1 MLRSS
6 PNYEKVRQPGQWRFI
21 MGGVLITAAILYLI
35 LSSTKANAQYFL
47 TIDELLAKKGAMSDQ
62 SLRISG
68 AVIGDSI
75 RVNQD
80 TLEIRFSMANI
91 PGDQKTIDQQ
101 GGIAKVLHDAVI
113 NREGSTIEVVY
124 TGMKPDLLKDEA
136 QAIVTGRL
144 GEDGVFSADE
154 LLLKCPT
161 RYEEALPD
169 QEE

>member
-1 MLRSS
+1 MLKSS
-6 PNYEKVRQPGQWRFI
+6 PNQEKVPQPGQWRFI
-21 MGGVLITAAILYLI
+21 VGGVLIAAAIFYLI

-47 TIDELLAKKGAMSDQ
+47 TIDELLTKKDAMQDQ
-62 SLRISG
+62 SLRITG

-75 RVNQD
+75 LVNQD
-80 TLEIRFSMANI
+80 TLEIRFIMANI

-101 GGIAKVLHDAVI
+101 GGIAKVLHEAVI
-113 NREGSTIEVVY
+113 DGEGPMIEVVY
-124 TGMKPDLLKDEA
+124 TGVKPDLLKDEA

-144 GEDGVFSADE
+144 GENGVFIADE

-169 QEE
+169 QGE

>member
-6 PNYEKVRQPGQWRFI
+6 PNHVKVRQPGQWRFI
-21 MGGVLITAAILYLI
+21 LGGVLIVAAVLYL
-35 LSSTKANAQYFL
+35 LFSSTKANAQYFL

-75 RVNQD
+75 QVNQD

-101 GGIAKVLHDAVI
+101 GGIAKVLHDAVTD
-113 NREGSTIEVVY
+113 GAGQTIEVVY
-124 TGMKPDLLKDEA
+124 TGVKPDLLKDEA

-144 GEDGVFSADE
+144 GEDGVFIADE

-169 QEE
+169 QGE